1 VTDETDKLGIDT
13 RAVHP
18 PPATVPA
25 QPPFAPPVY
34 RTSVFQ
40 FETAEEYADVLGNR
54 SPGYVYSRIDNPTT
68 DAFALAV
75 AALEGADGGQ
85 PFASGMAAISTTL
98 LTLLSAGD
106 HVVSQS
112 AVYGG
117 TYGLLRHL
125 LPRWGIETSFVDS
138 AAEAA
143 AAMRPTTRVVWA
155 ETLANPTMRVADLP
169 TMAQIAHDGGAQLV
183 VDSTFAT
190 PVVCRPLE
198 WGADLVVH
206 SATKYIGGHSDA
218 TGGVVVGRP
227 DLLAAIRLVR
237 GELGAMLA
245 PDEGFLLHRGLTTL
259 PLRVRRH
266 CESAQAFAE
275 AMAAHPRIAHVDY
288 PGLAG
293 HPDHA
298 LARELFTDGLFGGV
312 VTIAPYGDR
321 SVGQRMCNALQVAGN
336 VTSLGGAHTIVSHIA
351 TTTHRQLDDAA
362 LAAAGIAP
370 SAVRVSIGLEDPADL
385 IADFARA
392 LDQLPD

>member
-1 VTDETDKLGIDT
+1 LTDETDKLGIDT

-18 PPATVPA
+18 PQPVVPA

-40 FETAEEYADVLGNR
+40 FETAEEYADVLGDR
-54 SPGYVYSRIDNPTT
+54 APGYVYSRIDNPTT
-68 DAFALAV
+68 DAFAAAV
-75 AALEGADGGQ
+75 AALEGADAGQ
-85 PFASGMAAISTTL
+85 PFASGMAVISTTL
-98 LTLLSAGD
+98 LSFLSAGD

-117 TYGLLRHL
+117 TYGLLHHV
-125 LPRWGIETSFVDS
+125 LPRFGIETTFVDS
-138 AAEAA
+138 VAEAA
-143 AAMRPTTRVVWA
+143 AAMRPTTRIVWA

-169 TMAQIAHDGGAQLV
+169 ALARVAHDSGALLV

-227 DLLAAIRLVR
+227 DLVAAIRLLR
-237 GELGAMLA
+237 GELGGMLA

-266 CESAQAFAE
+266 CESALEFAQ
-275 AMAAHPRIAHVDY
+275 AMAAHPRIAAVHH
-288 PGLAG
+288 PGLPT

-321 SVGQRMCNALQVAGN
+321 AAGQLLCNALRVAGN
-336 VTSLGGAHTIVSHIA
+336 VTSLGAAHTIVSHIA

-362 LAAAGIAP
+362 LTAAGIAP
-370 SAVRVSIGLEDPADL
+370 PAVRVSIGLEDVRD
-385 IADFARA
+385 IIVDFTQA
-392 LDQLPD
+392 LEQLPG